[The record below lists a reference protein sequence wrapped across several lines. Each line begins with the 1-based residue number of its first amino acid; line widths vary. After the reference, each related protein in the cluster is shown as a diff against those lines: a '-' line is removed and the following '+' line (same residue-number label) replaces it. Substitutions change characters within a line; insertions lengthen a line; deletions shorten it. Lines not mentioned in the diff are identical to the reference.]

1 MVYFNYSWP
10 LRTFRSNERF
20 KSYPGRELSSLSL
33 PPFPRD
39 LSYETYL
46 NKTPSITGP
55 SGFKNFL
62 IHWVND

>member
-20 KSYPGRELSSLSL
+20 KSYSGRELSSLPL

-46 NKTPSITGP
+46 TKLQVLQAHQALGI
-55 SGFKNFL
+55 F
-62 IHWVND
+62 